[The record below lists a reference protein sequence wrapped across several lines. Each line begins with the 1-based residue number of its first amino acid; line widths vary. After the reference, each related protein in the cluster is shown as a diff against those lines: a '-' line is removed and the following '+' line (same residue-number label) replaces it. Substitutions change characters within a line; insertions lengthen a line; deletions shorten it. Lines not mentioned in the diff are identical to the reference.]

1 MFATGISD
9 LEGSASSTCSLL
21 ACQHQKF
28 IWEKRI
34 IIRMARDLEG
44 NVSGLF
50 CLIAIRERR
59 EFQGSLQISEVEPE
73 ACIRGQTLELNYLT

>member
-1 MFATGISD
+1 
-9 LEGSASSTCSLL
+9 
-21 ACQHQKF
+21 
-28 IWEKRI
+28 
-34 IIRMARDLEG
+34 MARDLEG